1 MSDFNDHPQASKPV
15 PLSEQ
20 TPAHQRNPSAMEAT
34 LGIKPETPKLEP
46 ESPRRPDVIASAK
59 WHDTAMEQHPDNHFF
74 TSAKG
79 DHLSITNAIDMLD
92 SVNKTRD
99 PRVTD
104 AAHAEKLTQQ
114 AEQAAKRIEERI
126 PRALE
131 RSTSAIKS
139 HKAVLDDTLKI
150 GGDSDHGREIRER
163 LSRMSDDDRRA
174 AINAAAADGDHHVM
188 AAVIHGPGFLTGI
201 SETDK
206 AKFQDSYARRHA
218 PQMVA
223 ELEAMQRSAD
233 KLEAAHFESID
244 HIRRHYVNRK
254 ANPDIERASNA
265 QARYE
270 DVLRNL

>member
-1 MSDFNDHPQASKPV
+1 MSFTDAYGSTQPLKP
-15 PLSEQ
+15 EEM
-20 TPAHQRNPSAMEAT
+20 TPAHKRNAT
-34 LGIKPETPKLEP
+34 AQEMTIGEKPETPKLEP
-46 ESPRRPDVIASAK
+46 EAPRRPDVIASAK
-59 WHDTAMEQHPDNHFF
+59 WHDTAAQEHPDNSFF
-74 TSAKG
+74 TSAKN
-79 DHLSITNAIDMLD
+79 DHQAITNAIDMLD

-114 AEQAAKRIEERI
+114 AEQAAKRIEDRI
-126 PRALE
+126 PRALQ
-131 RSTSAIKS
+131 RSTEAIKN
-139 HKAVLDDTLKI
+139 HQAVLDDTLKI
-150 GGDSDHGREIRER
+150 GRDSDHGREIRER
-163 LSRMSDDDRRA
+163 LSRMNDDDRRM
-174 AINAAAADGDHHVM
+174 AINKAAADGDHHVM

-201 SETDK
+201 SETEQ
-206 AKFQDSYARRHA
+206 ATFQDSYARRHA

-233 KLEAAHFESID
+233 KLESAHFESID